1 MTGFEWTMIGAAVA
15 ILAFLWRLSEKVS
28 HVETRLGAVETRL
41 SERIARVEGLLKG
54 MARPPAPAAPPSPP
68 APAA

>member
-28 HVETRLGAVETRL
+28 AVETRLG
-41 SERIARVEGLLKG
+41 ERIARIEGLLEG
-54 MARPPAPAAPPSPP
+54 MGRPPPSLLHRGIPTGGPEDP
-68 APAA
+68 AP